1 MRNFGRQLK
10 TGVGGGIML
19 TAVFHGTK
27 LVMASITLTT
37 DDGWWFSEESGYDGK
52 PDLVFTIRH

>member
-1 MRNFGRQLK
+1 M
-10 TGVGGGIML
+10 GVGGGIML

-27 LVMASITLTT
+27 LVMASITLTAALT
-37 DDGWWFSEESGYDGK
+37 MAGWFSEESGYDEK